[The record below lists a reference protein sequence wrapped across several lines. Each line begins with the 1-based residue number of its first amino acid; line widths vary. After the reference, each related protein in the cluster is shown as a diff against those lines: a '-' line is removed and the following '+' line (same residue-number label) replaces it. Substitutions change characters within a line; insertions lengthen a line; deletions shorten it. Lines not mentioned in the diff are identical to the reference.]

1 MTHGMGRSITHGL
14 YARRACGLASL
25 WLCGSISPLA
35 AQEAD
40 STSTIIVT
48 GHGLSSPFGESAYGG
63 VEVERSRLTTDASGR
78 LEDIL
83 KDVAGFQQFRRTDSR
98 AANPTSQGAT
108 LRALGGNASSRALVL
123 LDGVPLAD
131 PFTGYIPFSSIDPS
145 GLASVR
151 VTRGGGA
158 GPFGAGAVAGT
169 IELESG
175 GPDTLPAIRGSG
187 SVGSRD
193 SSSLTAGSLVHLGQG
208 FVVLTGGW
216 DRGDGYTLIP
226 AEQRGSADVPARYDS
241 WRFGLR
247 AVARVAPELELQASG
262 RTFGDHRLRGLA
274 GTNSKSQGT
283 DASVR
288 FVGNGRW
295 PFEILA
301 YIQERDFASGF
312 VSINADRS
320 VATKTLDQYATP
332 STGLGGK
339 IEIRPPLAANHL
351 LRVGA
356 DIHSASGATRE
367 LFRFQAGSPTG
378 MRRAGG
384 LVQNYGLYAEDHWKL
399 GALTLTGGARVDHW
413 EIRNGTLV
421 ERSIP
426 GGNTT
431 QAVDFANRS
440 GTRPTARAAALF
452 ALSPIL
458 SVRTAGYI
466 GFRIPTLN
474 ELYRP
479 FRVGADATA
488 ANADLKLEGLK
499 GLEGG
504 ATLKLES
511 VAHLDVTVFWNRL
524 ENAVSNATLGVGP
537 GQFPQVGF
545 VGAGGTFRQRMNVDA
560 IVARGIEVGGSAK
573 VGPWRLNASYAFS
586 DAGVRASGLTA
597 ALDHKRPAQSPRHQA
612 SATLAWTRQNDPLI
626 SATLRYTSSQFEDD
640 LETRELPDALT
651 VDAVASLPVTR
662 GVLLVLRGENVFGS
676 KVVSGIS
683 ATGIE
688 DLGTPRTIWVGFKVA
703 R

>member
-1 MTHGMGRSITHGL
+1 MN
-14 YARRACGLASL
+14 
-25 WLCGSISPLA
+25 
-35 AQEAD
+35 
-40 STSTIIVT
+40 
-48 GHGLSSPFGESAYGG
+48 
-63 VEVERSRLTTDASGR
+63 VERSRLTSDASGR

-175 GPDTLPAIRGSG
+175 GPVSLPAIRAS
-187 SVGSRD
+187 SSIGSRD
-193 SSSLTAGSLVHLGQG
+193 SSSLAAGSLVHLGQG
-208 FVVLTGGW
+208 FLVLTGGW

-226 AEQRGSADVPARYDS
+226 AAQRGPADVSAHYDS

-247 AVARVAPELELQASG
+247 AVASVAPGLELQTSG
-262 RTFGDHRLRGLA
+262 STFGDHRLRGLA
-274 GTNSKSQGT
+274 GTNSKSRGT

-288 FVGNGRW
+288 LVGNGRW

-320 VATKTLDQYATP
+320 VAIKTLDQYATP

-339 IEIRPPLAANHL
+339 IEIRPTLDANHL
-351 LRVGA
+351 LRIGA
-356 DIHSASGATRE
+356 DVHSASGATHE
-367 LFRFQAGSPTG
+367 FFRFQAGTPTAL
-378 MRRAGG
+378 RRAGG
-384 LVQNYGLYAEDHWKL
+384 LVQNYGVYAEDHWKL
-399 GALTLTGGARVDHW
+399 GALTLTGGARVDRWQIH
-413 EIRNGTLV
+413 NGSLV
-421 ERSIP
+421 ERAIP

-431 QAVDFANRS
+431 QVVDFANRS
-440 GTRPTARAAALF
+440 GTRPTARAAALL
-452 ALSPIL
+452 ALSPNL

-488 ANADLKLEGLK
+488 ANADLKLERLK

-504 ATLKLES
+504 ATLKLDP
-511 VAHLDVTVFWNRL
+511 VARLDVTIFWNRL

-560 IVARGIEVGGSAK
+560 IVVRGVEVGASTTA
-573 VGPWRLNASYAFS
+573 GPLRLNASYAFS
-586 DAGVRASGLTA
+586 DAVVRASGLTA

-612 SATLAWTRQNDPLI
+612 SATLAWIPHVDPLI

-640 LETRELPDALT
+640 LETRKLPDALT
-651 VDAVASLPVTR
+651 VDAVASLPLAR
-662 GVLLVLRGENVFGS
+662 GVHLVLRGENLFGV
-676 KVVSGIS
+676 KVVSGVS
-683 ATGIE
+683 ATGVE
-688 DLGTPRTIWVGFKVA
+688 DLGTPRTIWVGFRVA